1 MGVRRPAFALIMVL
15 LVVGAVFAMTMHSA
29 VIMRSAIIET
39 GAVASQQSDLR
50 LAQGAASLVLRGMST
65 GAEGE
70 GADPADRG
78 SASSRGGGARP
89 EEGEE
94 RLELPPI
101 VRQLLEAAGRQIE
114 EEAERELARP
124 SAGPLPDG
132 AGSGDAVARGG
143 AVGLL
148 RELGLPGKPVEVM
161 LDGRRCSVEVRDA
174 TGGLNINR
182 ADERA
187 LTQYLNLKGIVGLE
201 ATRVAHQL
209 LDWRDE
215 DRMARTYGLELDGYR
230 PMGIVP
236 RDGAFESLEELRM
249 LPAMSREIFEL
260 IRADLCLMGDGK
272 VHLGS
277 ASPEVLRTAG
287 GLSEQQVREVLE
299 LRAEGVLDQERLGRT
314 IDLRGGLTERVR
326 VEPSPVLRV
335 RVTVFGER
343 EQDSASVY
351 EGIAIFGR
359 SGLQGFGL
367 RPLASGSRG
376 ERL

>member
-70 GADPADRG
+70 GGDPADRG
-78 SASSRGGGARP
+78 SSSSRGGGPRP
-89 EEGEE
+89 EEREE

-124 SAGPLPDG
+124 SAGTLPDG
-132 AGSGDAVARGG
+132 AGSGDAVARAG

-148 RELGLPGKPVEVM
+148 RELGLPGKPVDVM
-161 LDGRRCSVEVRDA
+161 LDGRRCRVEVRDA

-182 ADERA
+182 ADERV
-187 LTQYLNLKGIVGLE
+187 LTQYLNLKGIIGLE
-201 ATRVAHQL
+201 ATRVVHQL

-236 RDGAFESLEELRM
+236 RDGSFESLEELRM

-260 IRADLCLMGDGK
+260 IRADLCLIGDGK

-277 ASPEVLRTAG
+277 ASPEVLRAAG
-287 GLSEQQVREVLE
+287 GLSEQQVSEVLE
-299 LRAEGVLDQERLGRT
+299 LRSEGALDRERLGRT
-314 IDLRGGLTERVR
+314 VDLRGGLAERVR

-343 EQDSASVY
+343 EQDSARVY

-367 RPLASGSRG
+367 RPVASGSPG
-376 ERL
+376 DRL